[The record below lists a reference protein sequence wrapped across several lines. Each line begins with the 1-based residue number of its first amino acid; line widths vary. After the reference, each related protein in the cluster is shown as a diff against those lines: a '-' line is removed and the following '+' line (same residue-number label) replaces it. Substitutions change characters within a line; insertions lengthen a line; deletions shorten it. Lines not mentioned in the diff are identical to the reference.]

1 MIMDLDWVQFVL
13 ASQVLDF
20 EVMIPLFDIS
30 LWVDTLIVD
39 GMLMLVLVDIE
50 IMVK

>member
-1 MIMDLDWVQFVL
+1 MDLDRVQIVL

-20 EVMIPLFDIS
+20 EVMVPLFDVS

-39 GMLMLVLVDIE
+39 GMLMLVLVDIK
-50 IMVK
+50 IVVK